1 MNCIIIEDQLPAQR
15 ILIKYI
21 ADIGSLNLVGTFTD
35 AIEAMMVLKSEKIDV
50 MFLDIHLPKMSGID
64 FLKMLPNPPQVILTT
79 AFQDYALEGY
89 ELNVVDYLLKPFSF
103 QRFVK
108 AVSKVRRQSDL
119 PEIDVSQLHTELA
132 DSSVEVSDKYSINK
146 VEDVYIKIGYD
157 YIRIKTEDILYIM
170 VDLDYTEIH
179 LKDKK
184 HISSESLRYWEDFL
198 PNKKFMRIHK
208 SYIINTHKI
217 EKISGNQVFLESN
230 VVVPIGRAY
239 KNDFSERFMN

>member
-21 ADIGSLNLVGTFTD
+21 ADMGSLNLVGTFTD
-35 AIEAMMVLKSEKIDV
+35 ALEAMEMLKSEKIDL
-50 MFLDIHLPKMSGID
+50 MFLDIHLPKLSGID

-103 QRFVK
+103 QRFVM
-108 AVSKVRRQSDL
+108 AISKVRKQNDISGTAAAQDHIER
-119 PEIDVSQLHTELA
+119 A
-132 DSSVEVSDKYSINK
+132 SSENRSLNE

-157 YIRIKTEDILYIM
+157 HIRIKTHDILYIM
-170 VDLDYTEIH
+170 ADLDYTEIH

-184 HISSESLRYWEDFL
+184 HISSESLRHWEEFL
-198 PNKKFMRIHK
+198 SNKQFMRIHK
-208 SYIINTHKI
+208 SYIMNTNKI
-217 EKISGNQVFLESN
+217 ERVSGNQVFLEN
-230 VVVPIGRAY
+230 NAVVPIGRAY
-239 KNDFSERFMN
+239 KNDFMERFMN